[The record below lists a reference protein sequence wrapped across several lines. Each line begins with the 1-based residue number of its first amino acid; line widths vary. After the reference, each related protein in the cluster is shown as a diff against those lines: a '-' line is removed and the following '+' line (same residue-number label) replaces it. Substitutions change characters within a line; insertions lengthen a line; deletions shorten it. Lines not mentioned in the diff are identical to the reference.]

1 MTPDSYLPESIP
13 LYRSMVEAEELE
25 AGAAEL
31 AAGWLGMGQSVLAFE
46 EAVHRAVDAG
56 SRSTVAVSTGHA
68 ALHLA
73 MIIAGAGPGTEVIVP
88 AFTHLADVQA
98 VVAAGAEPVFC
109 DIDPLTLCIDVDRAA
124 ELVGAATRAV
134 VLMDYGPHLCDHDA
148 AAALAAERGLRT
160 VHDAAHAFGSAY
172 HGRPVGSF
180 SDLCTFSFD
189 PVKALTAIDAGV
201 VVVRDD
207 IELHRLRHLRLLGSD
222 LPVTASYRNEKT
234 WDYDAVDIGYR
245 YHLSNVHAAVGLA
258 QIAKLDRIRAARQA
272 ACRRYQERLKTVE
285 GVGLPPT
292 DFDDVNPFLYY
303 IRVAPGV
310 RDNLRD
316 HLAGR
321 GIGTG
326 IHWRPAQLHTRFRGY
341 RHGPLPVTEQVGE
354 EIISLPLHSAMPD
367 AVVDRVCD
375 EVAAYFRRPGRPRP
389 ASPQPASPQ
398 PATPQLASPQP
409 ARAADQR
416 RYSA

>member
-1 MTPDSYLPESIP
+1 MTPDRNLSEPIP
-13 LYRSMVEAEELE
+13 LYRPLVETEEVQ
-25 AGAAEL
+25 AGSAEL
-31 AAGWLGMGQSVLAFE
+31 AGGWLGMGQAVLAFE
-46 EAVHRAVDAG
+46 EAVHRAVGAG
-56 SRSTVAVSTGHA
+56 GRSTVAVSTGHA

-73 MIIAGAGPGTEVIVP
+73 MIVAGAGPGTEVVVP

-98 VVAAGAEPVFC
+98 ILAVGAEPVFC
-109 DIDPLTLCIDVDRAA
+109 DIDPLTLCIDLDRAA
-124 ELVGAATRAV
+124 ELIGPATRAV
-134 VLMDYGPHLCDHDA
+134 VLMDYGPHLCDHAA
-148 AAALAAERGLRT
+148 AAALAEEGGLRT

-180 SDLCTFSFD
+180 SDICIFSFD

-201 VVVRDD
+201 VVVRDE

-222 LPVTASYRNEKT
+222 QPVTASYRNEKT

-258 QIAKLDRIRAARQA
+258 QIAKLDVIRAARQA
-272 ACRRYQERLKTVE
+272 ACRHYQVRLKTVE
-285 GVGLPPT
+285 GIGLPPT

-310 RDNLRD
+310 RDNLRS
-316 HLAGR
+316 HLAQR

-326 IHWRPAQLHTRFRGY
+326 IHWRPAHLHTHFGGFRA
-341 RHGPLPVTEQVGE
+341 GPLPVTEQVGD
-354 EIISLPLHSAMPD
+354 EIISLPLHSAMTE

-375 EVAAYFRRPGRPRP
+375 EVAAYVAGPGR
-389 ASPQPASPQ
+389 A
-398 PATPQLASPQP
+398 
-409 ARAADQR
+409 
-416 RYSA
+416 

>member
-1 MTPDSYLPESIP
+1 VTPERHPSEPIP
-13 LYRSMVEAEELE
+13 LYRSLIETEEVEA
-25 AGAAEL
+25 GSAEL
-31 AAGWLGMGQSVLAFE
+31 AAGWLGMGQSVSAFE

-56 SRSTVAVSTGHA
+56 GRGTVAVSTGHA

-73 MIIAGAGPGTEVIVP
+73 MVVAGAGPGTEVIVP

-98 VVAAGAEPVFC
+98 IVAVGAEPVFC

-124 ELVGAATRAV
+124 ELVGPATRAV

-148 AAALAAERGLRT
+148 AAALADERGLRT

-180 SDLCTFSFD
+180 SDVCIFSFD
-189 PVKALTAIDAGV
+189 PVKALTAIDAGI
-201 VVVRDD
+201 VVVRDE
-207 IELHRLRHLRLLGSD
+207 IEMHRLRHLRLLGSD
-222 LPVTASYRNEKT
+222 QPVTASYRNEKT

-258 QIAKLDRIRAARQA
+258 QIAKLDRIRTTRQA
-272 ACRRYQERLKTVE
+272 ACRRYQERLKAVE

-292 DFDDVNPFLYY
+292 DFDDVNPFRYY

-310 RDNLRD
+310 RDNLRA
-316 HLAGR
+316 HLADR

-326 IHWRPAQLHTRFRGY
+326 IHWRPAHLHTRFRGF
-341 RHGPLPVTEQVGE
+341 RQGPLAITEQVGE
-354 EIISLPLHSAMPD
+354 EIISLPLHSAMPA

-375 EVAAYFRRPGRPRP
+375 EVAAYFRKPGR
-389 ASPQPASPQ
+389 A
-398 PATPQLASPQP
+398 
-409 ARAADQR
+409 
-416 RYSA
+416 

>member
-1 MTPDSYLPESIP
+1 VTPDSDFSEPIP
-13 LYRSMVEAEELE
+13 LYRCLVETEEVQ
-25 AGAAEL
+25 AGSAEL

-46 EAVHRAVDAG
+46 EAVHRAIDAG
-56 SRSTVAVSTGHA
+56 PRCTVAVSTGHA

-73 MIIAGAGPGTEVIVP
+73 MIISGAGPGTEVIVP

-98 VVAAGAEPVFC
+98 IVAVGAQPVFC

-124 ELVGAATRAV
+124 ELVGPDTRAV

-148 AAALAAERGLRT
+148 AAALAEERGLRT

-180 SDLCTFSFD
+180 SDVCIFSFD

-201 VVVRDD
+201 VVVRDA
-207 IELHRLRHLRLLGSD
+207 IEMHRLRHLRLLGSD
-222 LPVTASYRNEKT
+222 QPVTASYRNEKT

-258 QIAKLDRIRAARQA
+258 QIAKLDGIRAARQS

-303 IRVAPGV
+303 VRVAPGV
-310 RDNLRD
+310 RDKLRT
-316 HLAGR
+316 HLADR

-326 IHWRPAQLHTRFRGY
+326 IHWRPAHLHTRFRAF
-341 RHGPLPVTEQVGE
+341 RQGPLPVTDQVGE
-354 EIISLPLHSAMPD
+354 EIISLPLHSAMPET
-367 AVVDRVCD
+367 VVDRVCD
-375 EVAAYFRRPGRPRP
+375 EVAAYFRRPGRP
-389 ASPQPASPQ
+389 
-398 PATPQLASPQP
+398 
-409 ARAADQR
+409 
-416 RYSA
+416 